1 MEIQGFPDYLIY
13 EDGRVFSK
21 KTRKFMK
28 CNDNGRG
35 YLQVSFNL
43 DKIYTH
49 KIHRLVALHYI
60 PNPNN
65 YPQVDHIDRNTLNND
80 VSNLRWVDGSTNCQ
94 NRKIPNTNTTGHMNI
109 SYVKSNQSNKPYLY
123 KKTIRGKT
131 FHKCFK
137 TLEEAVAYKSTIDS

>member
-65 YPQVDHIDRNTLNND
+65 YPQVDHIDRDKTNND
-80 VSNLRWVDGSTNCQ
+80 VSNLRWVDNSMNALNRGERCDNKSGHTN
-94 NRKIPNTNTTGHMNI
+94 I
-109 SYVKSNQSNKPYLY
+109 YYLKCRDRWIY
-123 KKTIRGKT
+123 KKTIRGVDVRKY
-131 FHKCFK
+131 FK